1 MFSDRQ
7 GAHSVPTQWLCN
19 TCWNRRMLSKY
30 EISDQIAKQGFM
42 VNYLEWHQDGEVQAP
57 VANESY
63 GNDDEDRMD
72 GIIADI
78 HMEYDLGSGD
88 MHPPSKA

>member
-1 MFSDRQ
+1 
-7 GAHSVPTQWLCN
+7 
-19 TCWNRRMLSKY
+19 
-30 EISDQIAKQGFM
+30 
-42 VNYLEWHQDGEVQAP
+42 
-57 VANESY
+57 
-63 GNDDEDRMD
+63 MD